1 MPDSGGFLPL
11 ETRFSLLYRHPKWI
25 RACCRSVKMEKQDR
39 KCPHQQATNNEKE
52 PQQFHYNRDPDL
64 NVHFSTSMAS
74 VLSLLTIETEPQ
86 SQGGK
91 KTINRQETITEIHFS
106 DKAKK
111 IPNQP
116 FKTNRMKLFLIL
128 LYLLYSYKAH
138 HQKD

>member
-1 MPDSGGFLPL
+1 MLGGIFVVRGPVCQ
-11 ETRFSLLYRHPKWI
+11 TDQKNRYQCQIQGAFSLLRPDLACFIDTPIWI

-86 SQGGK
+86 SQEGK
-91 KTINRQETITEIHFS
+91 KTINR
-106 DKAKK
+106 
-111 IPNQP
+111 
-116 FKTNRMKLFLIL
+116 
-128 LYLLYSYKAH
+128 
-138 HQKD
+138 